1 MKFNKK
7 TKELTFD
14 ADEIFVINTENRN
27 LPFTSANKIP
37 SFNVRS
43 WKQFATVMMDA
54 LDLNPKASDTV
65 KKKFEN
71 KKLIFVDSFTRLLYW
86 LSKELKAQG
95 CSGHSFWK
103 EYGDM
108 IAELAME
115 RKPNGKFLV
124 YSAIDETISDG
135 DVIDK
140 KVVSVAGRMKGM
152 VESYFDVVMATHF
165 NSMKPRPEC
174 YQFETNTANGKTSAK
189 SPVDMFKDIY
199 IQNNLAYVLG
209 SIYEY
214 RDMANNPEVN
224 PDTVLLVGKSSSG
237 KSASL
242 MYCVNKD

>member
-1 MKFNKK
+1 MEFNPK

-14 ADEIFVINTENRN
+14 PDEIFVINTENRN
-27 LPFTSANKIP
+27 LPFRSANKIP
-37 SFNVRS
+37 SFNVKS

-54 LDLNPKASDTV
+54 LELNPKASDAV

-71 KKLIFVDSFTRLLYW
+71 KRLIFVDSFTRLLYW
-86 LSKELKAQG
+86 LSKELTSQG
-95 CSGHSFWK
+95 ISGHSYWK
-103 EYGDM
+103 EFGDM

-115 RKPNGKFLV
+115 SKPQNKFLV
-124 YSAIDETISDG
+124 YSAIDEVISDG

-165 NSMKPRPEC
+165 NPMKKRPEC
-174 YQFETNTANGKTSAK
+174 YQFETNTVNGKTSAK
-189 SPVDMFKDIY
+189 SPVDMFSELY

-209 SIYEY
+209 SIYNY
-214 RDMANNPEVN
+214 RDIANNPKAT

-237 KSASL
+237 KSTSL
-242 MYCVNKD
+242 KYCIKE